1 MSFKNI
7 DLSNVYCN
15 NNNIFNI
22 AQGGFNNSIFGCM
35 FGSPFGYY
43 TPFNGNCKSAF
54 GFQLGSVLG
63 SIGLMAANCFINRKI
78 EEKQANSPETKL
90 GDLDAEIKT
99 ELEKL
104 GENVTEANY
113 KNHKA
118 KDETSFV
125 NRQNDIT
132 TNITNY
138 TTQIKNLRSDSN
150 YLDDASIAALEQ
162 ERDGLDLTNPETKEA
177 NKTKYNELNAKIK
190 AAKEINEK
198 IADYEKKLEKA
209 NEDQEELNK
218 EIEARQKE
226 IDKVIKKLDELI
238 SKKEAIQKAIVMDE
252 ADGNAFNRKDIT
264 KLVEIGDNGEIHFK
278 DKKDA
283 SKVKASHIYDLLKHY
298 NNSTTKADKEK
309 YGKAFIT
316 LFTDTKGVELSE
328 GDKKTFNGALKVIKN
343 DLNIA

>member
-43 TPFNGNCKSAF
+43 TPFNGNCKGAL

-104 GENVTEANY
+104 GDDVTEANY
-113 KNHKA
+113 KNHEA
-118 KDETSFV
+118 KDEKVFADRKNALTESNQELNEKLSKLGEKV
-125 NRQNDIT
+125 SDGN
-132 TNITNY
+132 
-138 TTQIKNLRSDSN
+138 IKNLENQRDKLDKDDQN
-150 YLDDASIAALEQ
+150 YISEYDK
-162 ERDGLDLTNPETKEA
+162 LTNEI
-177 NKTKYNELNAKIK
+177 N
-190 AAKEINEK
+190 AAKEKNKQIDE
-198 IADYEKKLEKA
+198 IAKQLEENKKAE
-209 NEDQEELNK
+209 EELNK

-238 SKKEAIQKAIVMDE
+238 SKKTAIQKAIVMDE

-264 KLVEIGDNGEIHFK
+264 KLVNIGDNGEITFK

-309 YGKAFIT
+309 YGKAFIELYKNT
-316 LFTDTKGVELSE
+316 NGVQISE
-328 GDKKTFNGALKVIKN
+328 GEQKTFDRALKFIKQ
-343 DLNIA
+343 DLGI